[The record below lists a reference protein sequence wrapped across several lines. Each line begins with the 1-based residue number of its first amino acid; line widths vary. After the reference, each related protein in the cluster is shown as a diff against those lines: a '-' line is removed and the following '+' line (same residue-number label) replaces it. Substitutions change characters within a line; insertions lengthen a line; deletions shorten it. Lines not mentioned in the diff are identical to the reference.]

1 MPERKVEFLDQ
12 RLHMNISSGKTSF
25 TKKGTEMKDEIIK
38 LSKDVVVFNT
48 TTPKEIGENTDL
60 KVALPEDLNL
70 KSFTI
75 NGTVTDCRHIR
86 NNGSS
91 VYMLEMNIE
100 GLPEKDDIILD
111 AYIDFLERE
120 EVLGK
125 IKSENMELQDA
136 LTNLGEKLTELISV
150 SEMLIKESQSKIT
163 IH

>member
-1 MPERKVEFLDQ
+1 
-12 RLHMNISSGKTSF
+12 
-25 TKKGTEMKDEIIK
+25 MKDEIIR
-38 LSKDVVVFNT
+38 LTKDVVVFNT
-48 TTPKEIGENTDL
+48 LAPKEIGEKTNL
-60 KVALPEDLNL
+60 KVDLPEDINL
-70 KSFTI
+70 DSFTI

-100 GLPEKDDIILD
+100 DLAEKNALILK

-120 EVLGK
+120 EVLNK
-125 IKSENMELQDA
+125 INNENIELQNA
-136 LTNLGEKLTELISV
+136 LTNLGDKLTELISV